1 MNHWKYNELEI
12 GHKEKFQ
19 VTVTETMMEQFFAIT
34 ADNNPLHRKVEFA
47 EKKGFP
53 TRVVYGMLT
62 AGFLSTL
69 AGVYLPGEN
78 SLIHEVETKFV
89 KPVFPGDTLEIQGTV
104 TECND
109 LFQQIIIKVQIVN
122 QHGDKVLRGKMKVG
136 VLDE

>member
-1 MNHWKYNELEI
+1 MNHWKYSELKI
-12 GHKEKFQ
+12 GHMEKFQ
-19 VTVTETMMEQFFAIT
+19 VTITESMMEQFYLIT
-34 ADNNPLHRKVEFA
+34 GDNNPLHRDVEFA

-53 TRVVYGMLT
+53 TRVVYGMLS

-89 KPVFPGDTLEIQGTV
+89 KPVLVGDTLEVQGTI

-109 LFQQIIIKVQIVN
+109 LFRQITIKVQIVN

>member
-12 GHKEKFQ
+12 GHEEKF
-19 VTVTETMMEQFFAIT
+19 TVTITESMMEQFWLIT
-34 ADNNPLHRKVEFA
+34 GDHNPLHRDNGFA

-53 TRVVYGMLT
+53 ARVVYGMLN

-89 KPVFPGDTLEIQGTV
+89 KPVFVGDTLEVKGTV

-109 LFQQIIIKVQIVN
+109 LFQQITIKIQIVN

>member
-1 MNHWKYNELEI
+1 MNHWKYSELKV
-12 GHKEKFQ
+12 GHEEKFR
-19 VTVTETMMEQFFAIT
+19 VTVTESMMEQFYRIT
-34 ADNNPLHRKVEFA
+34 GDDNPLHRDKDFA
-47 EKKGFP
+47 EKKGFSSK
-53 TRVVYGMLT
+53 VVYGMLS
-62 AGFLSTL
+62 ASFLSTL

-89 KPVFPGDTLEIQGTV
+89 KPVLLGDTLEVKGIV

-109 LFQQIIIKVQIVN
+109 LFQQITIKVQLTN